1 MRRRSAGC
9 PLPTIIMVDLLKQL
23 VGKEVRNIVK
33 LIEGESLNEESNC
46 GFQYLVQ
53 EPKEQKTQLLQS
65 LNCIFGQ
72 IFYNKLLSL
81 GLLFPQRSSCTLKAH
96 ILICTKISLL
106 TPILNLVRSKD
117 T

>member
-1 MRRRSAGC
+1 
-9 PLPTIIMVDLLKQL
+9 MVDLLKQL

-65 LNCIFGQ
+65 LNCIGRF
-72 IFYNKLLSL
+72 FDNKLLSL
-81 GLLFPQRSSCTLKAH
+81 GLLFPQHSSCTLKAH

-106 TPILNLVRSKD
+106 TPILNLLRSKD